1 MKAKNVIMM
10 ILLSLGIVLAV
21 VGGVIFTVSME
32 NNDWDFSTISN
43 VVYTK
48 KTFEFG
54 EEDGL
59 LSLESF
65 EFDITTSDVEI
76 ILTDGDKI
84 EVETYQRSK
93 RNGVEISVTTENF
106 ENGVYKIVEKQKA
119 GVVFAVNFGKT
130 PKSTIKIPKN
140 VNYNCKFNIATGNLT
155 IGKDGENYSFG
166 KNLILDSSTGEI
178 KVLAN
183 VEVGGNLIA
192 KLTTG
197 KISLAKVKANQVKL
211 ETTTGDVH
219 FSGDVE
225 CANFY
230 AEMTT
235 GDILSEKTIKT
246 NGFYLE
252 TTTGETWFKNEVL
265 ATDMSVCATTG
276 KVRFDKITLDGQS
289 AEFEVS
295 TGDLILGFSGKKDDY
310 SFEIEQSTGKCNISS
325 YERGN
330 KRVEIESST
339 GDVTITFWG
348 ETVL

>member
-10 ILLSLGIVLAV
+10 ILIFLGIVLAV
-21 VGGVIFTVSME
+21 VGGVIFTVSMSK
-32 NNDWDFSTISN
+32 NGWDFSSISN
-43 VVYTK
+43 VVYIK

-54 EEDGL
+54 EKDGL
-59 LSLESF
+59 LTLESF

-76 ILTDGDKI
+76 TFTDGDKI

-93 RNGVEISVTTENF
+93 RNGVEISNTTQNF
-106 ENGVYKIVEKQKA
+106 ENGVYKIIEKQKE
-119 GVVFAVNFGKT
+119 GVVFTVDFGKT
-130 PKSTIKIPKN
+130 PKSIVKIPKN
-140 VNYNCKFNIATGNLT
+140 VNYNCRFNITTGKLT

-166 KNLILDSSTGEI
+166 KDLILDSSTGEI
-178 KVLAN
+178 TVLAN
-183 VEVGGNLIA
+183 IEVGGDFSA

-197 KISLAKVKANQVKL
+197 KISLAKVKANQVKIK
-211 ETTTGDVH
+211 TTTGGVQLN
-219 FSGDVE
+219 GNVE

-230 AEMTT
+230 AETST
-235 GDILSEKTIKT
+235 GEIFGEKAIKT
-246 NGFYLE
+246 NGFYVE
-252 TTTGETWFKNEVL
+252 VSTGDTWFKEEVL
-265 ATDMSVCATTG
+265 ATDMSVSATTG

-348 ETVL
+348 ETAL